1 MKNPEGIITKLDKIV
16 EMKEI
21 KSSAKKKIEERLR
34 EAIQQK
40 PEIIVLN
47 LKGEKKYTRQDAIE
61 KTKGLI
67 KEAIPKKVKMI
78 DKSKLQGKKLEDA
91 LNMERGLEKLKE
103 VWLIWDGKIS
113 KIKK

>member
-21 KSSAKKKIEERLR
+21 KSSAKKKIEE
-34 EAIQQK
+34 K
-40 PEIIVLN
+40 PEIIELK